1 MSENKN
7 IRAGIPPAVRAQLW
21 VAAGGRCQFNACNK
35 PLDRNVL
42 TQQKLFMGQHAHIIA
57 DSPKGPRGDAAL
69 SKKLA
74 QDIGNIM
81 LTCRECHWTIDS
93 RENDYSVDALHEMKR
108 LHEERIQALYDIVE
122 WKESVPII
130 LRHPIRGHVPQFTT
144 KDVQAAVLANSQFA
158 HMPSLSAVSLD
169 YRNRAAREDDPQ
181 YWIELVRQ
189 LETDYKAHIHHVGLR
204 GAPEHFSVFAFAP
217 IPLLM
222 QLGALMGNKAPA
234 AVYQWMRSTESWKFS
249 AERQAER
256 QPCKFDEVPTAAA
269 GDELA
274 VLMSLSGEIDR
285 EAVKEALPGRPQVRF
300 GVDAPTP
307 YLVEDADDICHFRSQ
322 LVSFLAA
329 IRNAGYRRIHVFPAA
344 PLSLAVEFGRQL
356 LPKADPPVEI
366 WDYQQGKFVHAIR
379 LKV

>member
-1 MSENKN
+1 MSEEKN

-42 TQQKLFMGQHAHIIA
+42 TQQKLFMGQHAHIIG

-74 QDIGNIM
+74 QDAGNIM
-81 LTCRECHWTIDS
+81 LTCRDCHWTID
-93 RENDYSVDALHEMKR
+93 RLEDDYSVEALHEMKR

-122 WKESVPII
+122 SKESVPVI

-144 KDVQAAVLANSQFA
+144 KDVQAAILANSRFA
-158 HMPSLSAVSLD
+158 HMPSLGAVSLD
-169 YRNRAAREDDPQ
+169 YRTRAAREDDPQ
-181 YWIELVRQ
+181 YWTELVRQ
-189 LETDYKAHIHHVGLR
+189 LEADYHAHMHHVGLR

-234 AVYQWMRSTESWKFS
+234 AVYQWTRSTESWKFR

-256 QPCKFDEVPTAAA
+256 QLSKFDEVLPAAE
-269 GDELA
+269 GGELA
-274 VLMSLSGEIDR
+274 VLMSFSGEVDR
-285 EAVKEALPGRPQVRF
+285 DAVNQALPGRPQVRF

-307 YLVEDADDICHFRSQ
+307 HLVEDSDDIRHFRSQ
-322 LVSFLAA
+322 LVSLLAA

-356 LPKADPPVEI
+356 LPKADPPVQV
-366 WDYQQGKFVHAIR
+366 WDYQQGKFVHALQ